1 MFNTFVSEHHHFL
14 QSEPNASGHHDFLQ
28 AEPKKKQKIVHLHF
42 VSSDEESSSD
52 EENPIDGETK
62 SHGGYSPQGLDI
74 IKSGHT
80 LKENRKGT
88 PENEFVAP
96 QQLIDSVK
104 KWPIKK
110 VFGCGKKRW
119 SVDTIH
125 EYHRLFPST
134 GQTLEQRCYYPEY
147 VPEPQKYIDFCNS
160 LEGLRKKRTPIII
173 KGKKPAFLERDTMW
187 YSCVDATGFST
198 VYRGGTRDYNIP
210 MNVEEHQFKMD
221 ADFAQILPSVKDLLQ
236 RIFTDFRER
245 PNHCVI
251 TRYNRTYDKINSHTD
266 KTKDLVR
273 GSSVFIFTFGAEK
286 TFRVV
291 HQRRMRKKDDNPK
304 HYKDPIYKKN
314 TVADLKPVSGSLIR
328 MTWDM
333 NQIFEHG
340 IPVPN
345 KMKKPDGKDKKFQAE
360 RETTKE
366 YHVEPRYSITF
377 RSKCTWY
384 QPDTRETYVDPDCQ
398 FSSLQ
403 EGGAQRVILD
413 DNVCSNVEPKF
424 QNSEDK
430 YDVMKLPVLKKEAER
445 KGIIPEGN
453 NVMMKQASLTRFE
466 AAEPKRSHSE
476 QKPRGTAKRR
486 RRNVSHKVDHQRDS
500 SVHNVRELRNRVDA
514 IRKGWFTGESKR
526 NNKGY
531 SPSEHDK
538 IKFNINLYLGQCL
551 EFFMEDTTETSAIV
565 LDSED
570 LGSSATLAAFGV
582 QPKHIYVPNYFEKN
596 TEYTTMKA
604 NLPELASFPVSLEG
618 FLTALEDSKNEP
630 DFHKKLRSEWKSTH
644 YSTRPYLIEPLPMR
658 FEHLDFAYL
667 DYCGMFMNSARPNNA
682 DTVDAMFAKHVFPK
696 DSAFILAI
704 TGSLHAI
711 SIKDLNKELDR
722 YKSAVVE
729 SATRNGYRLKEDQ
742 FFVYNRSHQE
752 GGVDESLAHRKE
764 NFDDIP
770 EDVHFK
776 KQSHSSKMFFMSFI
790 GNGEQQTLDEW
801 DELFDTTCPNGLCK
815 VQFGHREC
823 LYQRGFI
830 NKERVVLTKPFCN
843 YRITNLY
850 FWDTSFDNY
859 TTTIGKFDAVPMF
872 DEEEDDEEDDEE
884 DPKTDAE
891 YLEEYNQIKKYRKLP
906 EGILTTF
913 KVIKSTKRKDGT
925 IGEIIDMTKLIE
937 QVRVARNG
945 RGEGYQIERGG
956 HALTLDSVYD
966 IETSIVSGKVS
977 IECILGDVVGI
988 HFTESDHIDIPGVE
1002 NILSSAFLI
1011 QIDDFC
1017 GMLVH
1022 AKKGASDNDD
1032 DSSDSSDDD
1041 ENEVESEGK
1050 SEEESEEPP
1059 RPSRKRPSR
1068 KRTQNVPLNIGGTK
1082 GKTY

>member
-1 MFNTFVSEHHHFL
+1 MYHSFVSKHNKVQGHSV
-14 QSEPNASGHHDFLQ
+14 SEHHDFLQ
-28 AEPKKKQKIVHLHF
+28 TEPKKRKKPGHKW
-42 VSSDEESSSD
+42 SDEESSSD
-52 EENPIDGETK
+52 EDNPITK

-74 IKSGHT
+74 VKIGHT
-80 LKENRKGT
+80 LKKKEKGT
-88 PENEFVAP
+88 PINEFVAP
-96 QQLIDSVK
+96 QQLIDSVCA
-104 KWPIKK
+104 WPNKK
-110 VFGCGKKRW
+110 VLKQPKRW
-119 SVDTIH
+119 NVDTIK
-125 EYHRLFPST
+125 EYHKLFPET
-134 GQTLEQRCYYPEY
+134 CHTLKKRCYFQSV
-147 VPEPQKYIDFCNS
+147 VPNPQKYIEYCD
-160 LEGLRKKRTPIII
+160 GLADLKVPRIGVINPRNKLMTYN
-173 KGKKPAFLERDTMW
+173 ERDTIY
-187 YSCVDATGFST
+187 YSFEDKEGFST
-198 VYRGGTRDYNIP
+198 VYRSGSGSYNIP
-210 MNVEEHQFKMD
+210 NRITATKQLGVEWAKEQR
-221 ADFAQILPSVKDLLQ
+221 FAGLLPTLQPLLDHIYKHFGEQ
-236 RIFTDFRER
+236 
-245 PNHCVI
+245 PNHCII
-251 TRYNRTYDKINSHTD
+251 TRYNRTYDGIGPHAD

-273 GSSVFIFTFGAEK
+273 GSSVFIYTFGAGK
-286 TFRVV
+286 DFRIVPNR
-291 HQRRMRKKDDNPK
+291 QMGNGRTAPSRKGNLTPSSGSLVLT
-304 HYKDPIYKKN
+304 P
-314 TVADLKPVSGSLIR
+314 ASGSLIY
-328 MTWDM
+328 MPWDM
-333 NQIFEHG
+333 NQIFEHEVVFG
-340 IPVPN
+340 AT
-345 KMKKPDGKDKKFQAE
+345 KPPTTDAKFQAE

-384 QPDTRETYVDPDCQ
+384 QKETGKTYVDPQ
-398 FSSLQ
+398 WQLSSLQ

-413 DNVCSNVEPKF
+413 DNVCSNVETKF
-424 QNSEDK
+424 QDSEDK
-430 YDVMKLPVLKKEAER
+430 YD
-445 KGIIPEGN
+445 
-453 NVMMKQASLTRFE
+453 
-466 AAEPKRSHSE
+466 
-476 QKPRGTAKRR
+476 KRR

-551 EFFMEDTTETSAIV
+551 EFFTENTAEATAIV

-582 QPKHIYVPNYFEKN
+582 QPNHIYVPNYFEKN

-618 FLTALEDSKNEP
+618 FLTALEDSKNDA
-630 DFHKKLRSEWKSTH
+630 DFHKKLRSERKSTR
-644 YSTRPYLIEPLPMR
+644 YSTDPPALVEPLPTR

-776 KQSHSSKMFFMSFI
+776 KQSHSSKMFFISFI

-830 NKERVVLTKPFCN
+830 NKDRVVLTKPFCN

-872 DEEEDDEEDDEE
+872 DEEEDDEED
-884 DPKTDAE
+884 PKTDAE
-891 YLEEYNQIKKYRKLP
+891 FLEEFNQIKKYKKLP

-913 KVIKSTKRKDGT
+913 KVLKSTKRKMGT
-925 IGEIIDMTKLIE
+925 IEEIIDMTKVIE

-1022 AKKGASDNDD
+1022 AKKGAV
-1032 DSSDSSDDD
+1032 DSKGMSLKVGNLHTD
-1041 ENEVESEGK
+1041 K
-1050 SEEESEEPP
+1050 SF
-1059 RPSRKRPSR
+1059 
-1068 KRTQNVPLNIGGTK
+1068 LNIWINWDETK
-1082 GKTY
+1082 LKKLTPEQLREECRLRSIDINPRSHSKTCIKKLLDWKKQYNQ